1 MHRVLSV
8 ITMLSCLAASL
19 VAHAHGGP
27 PAIEYVVASD
37 EGGPWL
43 AELSEG
49 FALREAD
56 GAWSFVCPALFGAD
70 TPPPTATVDDIA
82 WISGG
87 MDLFRLRANRTVEA
101 AGLPDFSTARVLS
114 LAALDGALIVL
125 RSTPA
130 LNPGESSGTELLAR
144 RGDAEESIFA
154 DPSSFWSALA
164 VQPAGAAGQEA
175 MVWLARIAGQGF
187 EVLGLS
193 ASGAE
198 LVRALSPWPSSPLS
212 IRLTAAGDDVFL
224 QLFDNLGYKLVLVGT
239 RGEPAEEAVVV
250 AQAQGPIRGP
260 VVRGGEVL
268 FTQDEQLMVYR
279 DGAAVVSNG
288 VLGSEPLSC
297 LTVEHACTPSRL
309 YEIAS
314 VEAAEGFDPGSVLLD
329 LALLEPPTLRP
340 QDPELGQYC
349 TAQWLVFQADLI
361 RAGITS
367 SDAGVMPEPD
377 AGEADAGAGAD
388 AASDDD
394 ASVQSDAS
402 EPARSASDGGC
413 SITTRAGDAR
423 SSTALS
429 LAVYAVAIYARRRRA
444 QSAAVVRG

>member
-1 MHRVLSV
+1 
-8 ITMLSCLAASL
+8 MLSCLSASSR
-19 VAHAHGGP
+19 AHAHGGP
-27 PAIEYVVASD
+27 PAIENVVASD

-70 TPPPTATVDDIA
+70 TPPPNATVADSA

-101 AGLPDFSTARVLS
+101 ADLPDFSTARVLS
-114 LAALDGALIVL
+114 LAALDGALIAL
-125 RSTPA
+125 RSQPA
-130 LNPGESSGTELLAR
+130 LNPGENAGTELLAR
-144 RGDAEESIFA
+144 RGDTEESLFV

-164 VQPAGAAGQEA
+164 VQPAEDAGGEEA

-198 LVRALSPWPSSPLS
+198 LARALSPWPSSPLS

-224 QLFDNLGYKLVLVGT
+224 HLFDNLGYKLVHVGT
-239 RGEPAEEAVVV
+239 RGEPAGEAVVV
-250 AQAQGPIRGP
+250 AEAQGPMRGP
-260 VVRGGEVL
+260 VVRGDETL
-268 FTQDEQLMVYR
+268 FTQDEQLLIYR
-279 DGAAVVSNG
+279 DGAAEVSNG
-288 VLGSEPLSC
+288 VLGSELLTC
-297 LTVEHACTPSRL
+297 LTAEHACTPSRL

-329 LALLEPPTLRP
+329 LALLKAPTLRP
-340 QDPELGQYC
+340 EDVELGQYC
-349 TAQWLVFQADLI
+349 TAQWLVFQADLT

-377 AGEADAGAGAD
+377 AGFDAGNADAGAD

-394 ASVQSDAS
+394 ASVQSEAS
-402 EPARSASDGGC
+402 MPARSASDGGC
-413 SITTRAGDAR
+413 SITTRAGEAR
-423 SSTALS
+423 SSAALS
-429 LAVYAVAIYARRRRA
+429 LALCAVAIYARRRRA
-444 QSAAVVRG
+444 QCAAVVRG